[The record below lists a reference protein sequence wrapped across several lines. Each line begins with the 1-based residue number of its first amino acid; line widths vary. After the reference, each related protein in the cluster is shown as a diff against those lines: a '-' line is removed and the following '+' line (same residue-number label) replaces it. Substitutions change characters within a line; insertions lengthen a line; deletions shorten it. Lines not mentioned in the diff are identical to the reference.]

1 MDENTINEQEQTQ
14 EQNEIVETS
23 LVDVLKSQLEDM
35 TNKYLRVSADFDNYR
50 KRTMKEKEEIS
61 KHSHEKVIKD
71 FLVIVDD
78 FELAIKHIQDTNDVQ
93 SIKEGV
99 LLISNKFNEFLKSK
113 GVNKIDDIGQGFNVE
128 LHDAVTKIPVE
139 DENQKGKIV
148 DVIKKGYTMNGKVIR
163 YSKVVIGE

>member
-1 MDENTINEQEQTQ
+1 MDENTINEQEQTQEQTQ

-93 SIKEGV
+93 SIKEG
-99 LLISNKFNEFLKSK
+99 E
-113 GVNKIDDIGQGFNVE
+113 IGRASWRERV
-128 LHDAVTKIPVE
+128 
-139 DENQKGKIV
+139 
-148 DVIKKGYTMNGKVIR
+148 
-163 YSKVVIGE
+163 

>member
-1 MDENTINEQEQTQ
+1 MDENTINEQEQ
-14 EQNEIVETS
+14 NETTETS

-61 KHSHEKVIKD
+61 KHSQEKAVKD
-71 FLVIVDD
+71 LLVIVDD
-78 FELAIKHIQDTNDVQ
+78 FELAIKHIQNSDDVQ
-93 SIKEGV
+93 SIKEGI
-99 LLISNKFNEFLKSK
+99 LLISNKFNEFLNSK
-113 GVNKIDDIGQGFNVE
+113 GVNKIDDIGQNFNVE

-148 DVIKKGYTMNGKVIR
+148 DVIKTGYMMNGKVIR

>member
-1 MDENTINEQEQTQ
+1 MGENTINQQ
-14 EQNEIVETS
+14 EQNETPETS

-50 KRTMKEKEEIS
+50 KRTIKEKEEIS
-61 KHSHEKVIKD
+61 KQSQENSVKD
-71 FLVIVDD
+71 LLLIVDD
-78 FELAIKHIQDTNDVQ
+78 FELAIKHIQNTNDVQ

-99 LLISNKFNEFLKSK
+99 LLISNKFNEFLNSK